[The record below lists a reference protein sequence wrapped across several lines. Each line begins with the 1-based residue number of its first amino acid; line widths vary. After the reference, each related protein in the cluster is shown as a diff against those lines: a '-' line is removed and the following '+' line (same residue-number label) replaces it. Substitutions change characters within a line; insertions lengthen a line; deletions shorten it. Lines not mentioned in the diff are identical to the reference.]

1 MATKYFHSSEEIGF
15 EVKDIKDILAAK
27 SLGMGICNENAYYFD
42 EYIIEEDEDGE
53 EVEREPTEDEKINRI
68 IEGMKDGAKIYAT
81 CRVPRG
87 FRLVNDTSTIMQS
100 DLYVGQHAFTMVDNK
115 ITEVKIIYISLS
127 KGSVTKADLWDAL
140 SSVSEKLYY
149 TIGFCFKSS
158 LETYVPS
165 DKEKV
170 IKNSV
175 KKYAMSNQVI
185 ACYPKNNN
193 VIYDT
198 FPLEEVFS
206 TKEELV
212 KHLMEE

>member
-1 MATKYFHSSEEIGF
+1 METKKLLNGEIGF
-15 EVKDIKDILAAK
+15 EVKDIRGILAAK
-27 SLGMGICNENAYYFD
+27 ALGMKICNENAYYFD
-42 EYIIEEDEDGE
+42 EYICEIDEDGE
-53 EVEREPTEDEKINRI
+53 EVEREPTDNEITNRI

-81 CRVPRG
+81 CRVPKG
-87 FRLVNDTSTIMQS
+87 FTLVNATNTNLQS
-100 DLYVGQHAFTMVDNK
+100 DLFVGQHAFTMVDNK

-127 KGSVTKADLWDAL
+127 KGEVTKCDMDCAL
-140 SSVSEKLYY
+140 SSVAENLYY
-149 TIGFCFKSS
+149 TIGFCFKNS

-175 KKYAMSNQVI
+175 RKYAMGNQVI
-185 ACYPKNNN
+185 ACYSKNDKA
-193 VIYDT
+193 IYNT
-198 FPLEEVFS
+198 FPLEEVFA

>member
-1 MATKYFHSSEEIGF
+1 METKNLLNGKIGF

-27 SLGMGICNENAYYFD
+27 SLGMGICDEDAYYFD

-53 EVEREPTEDEKINRI
+53 EVDREPTDNEITNRI

-81 CRVPRG
+81 CRVPKG
-87 FRLVNDTSTIMQS
+87 FTLVNDTNTTLQS
-100 DLYVGQHAFTMVDNK
+100 DLFVGQHAFAMVDNK
-115 ITEVKIIYISLS
+115 ITEVRIIYISLS
-127 KGSVTKADLWDAL
+127 KGDVSKGDMDSALADVA
-140 SSVSEKLYY
+140 EKLYY

-158 LETYVPS
+158 LESYVPS

-175 KKYAMSNQVI
+175 RKYAMGNQVI
-185 ACYPKNNN
+185 ACYSKNNN
-193 VIYDT
+193 AIYDT
-198 FPLEEVFS
+198 FPLEEVFA